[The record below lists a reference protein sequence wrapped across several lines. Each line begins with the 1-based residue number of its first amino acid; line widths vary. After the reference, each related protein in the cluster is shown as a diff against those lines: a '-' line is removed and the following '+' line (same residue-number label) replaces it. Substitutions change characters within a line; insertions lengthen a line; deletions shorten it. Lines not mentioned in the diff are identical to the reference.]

1 MKIYTF
7 LSVLSLVLFSFLI
20 CGFQTTIW
28 PQFFPW
34 IPAPLLWINLV
45 VYLAIER
52 KPFTALSLIYLV
64 GFINCAF
71 SALLLGQM
79 LLSLFVLFWSLYF
92 VRTRIYW
99 PGSMY
104 FAVMCLLGV
113 SAFQVTY
120 LAISFLTEEQSAGI
134 MFFDRLAQV
143 FLTPAL
149 SFVVFSTMKKLD
161 RMFQISNPFLEE
173 VER

>member
-1 MKIYTF
+1 MKIYSF
-7 LSVLSLVLFSFLI
+7 LSLLTLVLFSFLI
-20 CGFQTTIW
+20 CGFQTTLW

-79 LLSLFVLFWSLYF
+79 LLSLFVLFWCLYF

-104 FAVMCLLGV
+104 FAAMCLLGV
-113 SAFQVTY
+113 FSFQVSY
-120 LAISFLTEEQSAGI
+120 LAISFLTEDQSAGI
-134 MFFDRLAQV
+134 MFFDRLAQI

-149 SFVVFSTMKKLD
+149 SYFIFSVMKKLD
-161 RMFQISNPFLEE
+161 RIFQVSNPFLEE